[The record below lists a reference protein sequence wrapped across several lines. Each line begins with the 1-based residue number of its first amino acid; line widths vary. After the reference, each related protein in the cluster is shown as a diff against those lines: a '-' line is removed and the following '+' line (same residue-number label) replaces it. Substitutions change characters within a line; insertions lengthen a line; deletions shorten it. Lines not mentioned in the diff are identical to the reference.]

1 VNDRN
6 TLVLTETGVEHR
18 PDGSI
23 AVNVGPI
30 VRALRFLTEDRG
42 EDRGTDETGS
52 PLPDL
57 MGLAFDVVESIV
69 LGGRKAEQLRRLKRE
84 LDAQGGSSSQSSLVL
99 AKRAR
104 RIVPSAQATA
114 LDRAADALQTLLGEL
129 RGLSRD
135 ENAERELSQ
144 ALEAFQSFG
153 ADRWVSA
160 TTQLLVAANALGVAR
175 QLKPSRRRARGK
187 TTRTRKPAAKQAA
200 KATPK
205 KTTKRRRK
213 ARSRR

>member
-1 VNDRN
+1 M
-6 TLVLTETGVEHR
+6 LTETGVEHR

-30 VRALRFLTEDRG
+30 VRALRFLTEGRG
-42 EDRGTDETGS
+42 EDRGTDEAGN

-69 LGGRKAEQLRRLKRE
+69 LGGRKADQLRRLKRE
-84 LDAQGGSSSQSSLVL
+84 LDTQGGATAQSSLVL

-104 RIVPSAQATA
+104 RVLPSTQATA

-129 RGLSRD
+129 RGLSLD
-135 ENAERELSQ
+135 EKAERELAQ

-153 ADRWVSA
+153 PDRWVTA
-160 TTQLLVAANALGVAR
+160 TAQLLVAAKALGGAPGPK
-175 QLKPSRRRARGK
+175 QSRRRARGK
-187 TTRTRKPAAKQAA
+187 TTKARKRTPKVTR
-200 KATPK
+200 K

-213 ARSRR
+213 AR

>member
-1 VNDRN
+1 MNERN

-30 VRALRFLTEDRG
+30 VRALKFLTEDRG
-42 EDRGTDETGS
+42 EDRGTDESGN

-69 LGGRKAEQLRRLKRE
+69 LGGRKADHLRRLKRE
-84 LDAQGGSSSQSSLVL
+84 LDAQGGATSESSLVL

-104 RIVPSAQATA
+104 RVVPSAQATA
-114 LDRAADALQTLLGEL
+114 LDGAADALRTLLGEL
-129 RGLSRD
+129 RRLSLD
-135 ENAERELSQ
+135 ENAERELVQ
-144 ALEAFQSFG
+144 ALQAFQSFG

-160 TTQLLVAANALGVAR
+160 TAQLLVAAKAFGVAPQPKR
-175 QLKPSRRRARGK
+175 SRRRARK
-187 TTRTRKPAAKQAA
+187 RKKAIPTLERTPKVTR
-200 KATPK
+200 K
-205 KTTKRRRK
+205 KTTKRRRN
-213 ARSRR
+213 